1 MIYIIKNDAGE
12 EVNRIS
18 ADEDFMEA
26 NYKGKYELDVFKFYE
41 SEDEQKQVEARAW
54 RNEELNKSDKF
65 ITITDH
71 PDREKFLAYR
81 VKLRDW
87 PSTSDFPDTKP
98 ELGS

>member
-12 EVNRIS
+12 EINRIS

-54 RNEELNKSDKF
+54 RNEELNKSDQL

-98 ELGS
+98 TL